1 MSIQSVDEQVS
12 VPHITVRREG
22 CVGVIE
28 LSRPAKSN
36 ALSRSAFLA
45 IRAAM
50 DAFEQP
56 DSEVRV
62 VLVCAQGKHF
72 STGGDLEEAKAMMR
86 EPAALDAFLQL
97 VNGTLKRLEDG
108 PLPVIA
114 ACQGLSL
121 AGGLE
126 LALSCDVVFAASDAR
141 FGDQHVQYGLVP
153 AWGGTQRLPRLLGIH
168 RALDLMYSGRWLD
181 ASTAQQWGIVSY
193 VVEPGLV
200 VQEAMKYCELLA
212 SRSSPGLAAM
222 KRLSRFAFDI
232 PLDTGLRAERLAV
245 VQAMRGPDP
254 AEGIAA
260 FEARRTPMFEG
271 R

>member
-1 MSIQSVDEQVS
+1 MPTEPLDEKMSLPHVS
-12 VPHITVRREG
+12 VRREG

-36 ALSRSAFLA
+36 AMSRSAFQA
-45 IRAAM
+45 MRAAM

-56 DSEVRV
+56 DSGVRA

-86 EPAALDAFLQL
+86 EPAVLDAFLRF
-97 VNGTLKRLEDG
+97 VNGTLQRFEDS
-108 PLPVIA
+108 PLPVVA

-126 LALSCDVVFAASDAR
+126 LALSCDVIFASSDAR

-168 RALDLMYSGRWLD
+168 RALDLMYSGRWID
-181 ASTAQQWGIVSY
+181 APTAQQWGIVSY
-193 VVEPGLV
+193 VVEPGLLA
-200 VQEAMKYCELLA
+200 QEAMRYCELLA
-212 SRSSPGLAAM
+212 SRSRPGLAAM
-222 KRLSRFAFDI
+222 KRLSRAALDT
-232 PLDTGLRAERLAV
+232 PLSTGLRAERETV

-254 AEGIAA
+254 SEGIAA
-260 FEARRTPMFEG
+260 FEAKRGPIFQG
-271 R
+271 H

>member
-1 MSIQSVDEQVS
+1 MSNRPVDEQVPA
-12 VPHITVRREG
+12 PHVTVRREG
-22 CVGVIE
+22 RVGVIE
-28 LSRPAKSN
+28 LSRPDKSN
-36 ALSRSAFLA
+36 ALSRSAFQA
-45 IRAAM
+45 IQAAM

-56 DSEVRV
+56 DSEVRA
-62 VLVCAQGKHF
+62 VLVCAQGKLF

-86 EPAALDAFLQL
+86 EPAVLDAFLQL
-97 VNGTLKRLEDG
+97 VNGTLQRLEG
-108 PLPVIA
+108 SLLPVVA

-168 RALDLMYSGRWLD
+168 RALDLMYSGRWID
-181 ASTAQQWGIVSY
+181 ASTAQQWGIVGY
-193 VVEPGLV
+193 VVEPGTV
-200 VQEAMKYCELLA
+200 AQEAMKYCQLLA
-212 SRSSPGLAAM
+212 SRSGPGLAAM
-222 KRLSRFAFDI
+222 KRLSRFAVDI

-260 FEARRTPMFEG
+260 FEARRTPLFQD